1 MNLVTLAARSAALFP
16 AATLFS
22 HTVALRLL
30 LLSGAISQLSAR

>member
-1 MNLVTLAARSAALFP
+1 MNLVTFAAWCAALFP

-30 LLSGAISQLSAR
+30 LLFGAVSQLSLR